1 MIIVNKILVNTF
13 NNRKLKYYSELG
25 YDVTGDSFYVDIN
38 NISVGSRIIVDVEC
52 DYCKSISKVTYK
64 EYVRN
69 ISGPINKYS
78 CCKKCGSEKAKESN
92 FLKLGVINHMQLD
105 SYKERVR
112 ETNLEK
118 YGVEYL
124 QQSDIFKNKSKISS
138 LENWGV
144 DHYSKTEDYKDKVKE
159 TNLKKRGVTHH
170 SKTEDYKDKVKK
182 TSLEKWGVDNY
193 SKTDECKDKVKKTS
207 LENWGVEYYTQT
219 EDYKEKSKKTSLE
232 NWGVDNPMKN
242 NIIKDKIKKTSLE
255 NWGVEHYTQ
264 TDEYKEKSKKTSLEK
279 WGVDNYSKTDEYKEK
294 SKKTSLE
301 KWGVEHYTQT
311 DEYKEKSKKTSLEKW
326 GVDNPMKNEFLRSY
340 FLISN
345 HSNYIEYID
354 NGESLFMCDLG
365 GDHSFVIRTD
375 NFFSRNKYNTP
386 LCTVCNPI
394 GDLRSIKENELYKFI
409 LSIYGGE
416 IIQSYRDGLEIDIY
430 LPELKIGFEF
440 NGLYWHSEKY
450 KDKNSHFDKTEYFR
464 KVDIRIIHIWEDDW
478 DNKSNII
485 RSQIRNWI
493 GLSEKRIFARK
504 CEIEEIIDNKI
515 IRNFLNENRIQ
526 GYLNSKIKIGLYHDS
541 ELVSIMVFDQFEG
554 RKKMKD
560 GEWNLARFCNQINTN
575 VIGGSSKLLKYFIKK
590 YTPYRIISYADR
602 DWSIGSLYDTLG
614 FDKVYDTKPDYKYII
629 NNKRVHKS
637 RFRKSL
643 LDTDLTESQKMK
655 KNDILK
661 IWDCG
666 KIKYEF
672 FIL

>member
-1 MIIVNKILVNTF
+1 M
-13 NNRKLKYYSELG
+13 
-25 YDVTGDSFYVDIN
+25 
-38 NISVGSRIIVDVEC
+38 
-52 DYCKSISKVTYK
+52 
-64 EYVRN
+64 
-69 ISGPINKYS
+69 
-78 CCKKCGSEKAKESN
+78 
-92 FLKLGVINHMQLD
+92 
-105 SYKERVR
+105 
-112 ETNLEK
+112 
-118 YGVEYL
+118 
-124 QQSDIFKNKSKISS
+124 
-138 LENWGV
+138 
-144 DHYSKTEDYKDKVKE
+144 
-159 TNLKKRGVTHH
+159 
-170 SKTEDYKDKVKK
+170 
-182 TSLEKWGVDNY
+182 
-193 SKTDECKDKVKKTS
+193 
-207 LENWGVEYYTQT
+207 
-219 EDYKEKSKKTSLE
+219 
-232 NWGVDNPMKN
+232 
-242 NIIKDKIKKTSLE
+242 
-255 NWGVEHYTQ
+255 
-264 TDEYKEKSKKTSLEK
+264 
-279 WGVDNYSKTDEYKEK
+279 
-294 SKKTSLE
+294 
-301 KWGVEHYTQT
+301 
-311 DEYKEKSKKTSLEKW
+311 
-326 GVDNPMKNEFLRSY
+326 
-340 FLISN
+340 
-345 HSNYIEYID
+345 
-354 NGESLFMCDLG
+354 
-365 GDHSFVIRTD
+365 
-375 NFFSRNKYNTP
+375 NKYNTP

-515 IRNFLNENRIQ
+515 IRNFLNENHIQ
-526 GYLNSKIKIGLYHDS
+526 GYLNSKIKIGLYHDG

-602 DWSIGSLYDTLG
+602 DWSLGSLYDTLG
-614 FDKVYDTKPDYKYII
+614 FDKIYDTKPDYKYII

>member
-38 NISVGSRIIVDVEC
+38 HISVGSRIIVDVEC
-52 DYCKSISKVTYK
+52 DYCKSVSQITYK

-69 ISGPINKYS
+69 ISGSINKYS
-78 CCKKCGSEKAKESN
+78 CNKKCGSEKAKESN
-92 FLKLGVINHMQLD
+92 LLKLGVINHMQLD

-124 QQSDIFKNKSKISS
+124 QQSDVFKNKSKISN

-144 DHYSKTEDYKDKVKE
+144 EHYSKTEDYKEKVKE

-170 SKTEDYKDKVKK
+170 SKTEDYKEKSKK
-182 TSLEKWGVDNY
+182 TSLEKWGVDSY
-193 SKTDECKDKVKKTS
+193 SKTDEYNDKIKKTS
-207 LENWGVEYYTQT
+207 LENWGVEHYTQT

-255 NWGVEHYTQ
+255 KWGVEYYTQTEDYKEKSKKTSLEKWGVDSYSKTDEYKDKIKKTSLENWGVEHYTQ
-264 TDEYKEKSKKTSLEK
+264 TDEYKEKYKKKSLEK
-279 WGVDNYSKTDEYKEK
+279 WGVN
-294 SKKTSLE
+294 
-301 KWGVEHYTQT
+301 
-311 DEYKEKSKKTSLEKW
+311 
-326 GVDNPMKNEFLRSY
+326 NPMKSESLRNN

-354 NGESLFMCDLG
+354 NSESLFMCDLG
-365 GDHSFVIRTD
+365 GNHSFVIRTD
-375 NFFSRNKYNTP
+375 NFFSRIKCNTP
-386 LCTVCNPI
+386 LCTICNPI
-394 GDLRSIKENELYKFI
+394 GDLRSIKENELYRFI
-409 LSIYGGE
+409 LSIYDGE

-430 LPELKIGFEF
+430 LPNINIGFEF

-450 KDKNSHFDKTEYFR
+450 KDKNSHFDKTEYFHKR
-464 KVDIRIIHIWEDDW
+464 GIRIIHIWEDDW
-478 DNKSNII
+478 SFKSGII
-485 RSQIRNWI
+485 KSQIRNWI
-493 GLSEKRIFARK
+493 GLSEKKIFARK
-504 CEIEEIIDNKI
+504 CEIKEIIDNKI
-515 IRNFLNENRIQ
+515 IRNFLNENHIQ
-526 GYLNSKIKIGLYHDS
+526 GYLNSKIKIGLYHCD

-560 GEWNLARFCNQINTN
+560 GEWNLARFCNRINTN

-590 YTPYRIISYADR
+590 YTPYRIISYADK
-602 DWSIGSLYDTLG
+602 DWSIGSLYHILG
-614 FDKVYDTKPDYKYII
+614 FNKVYDTKPDYKYII
-629 NNKRVHKS
+629 DNKRIHKS

-655 KNDILK
+655 KNNILK

-666 KIKYEF
+666 KIKYEV
-672 FIL
+672 FI

>member
-279 WGVDNYSKTDEYKEK
+279 WGV
-294 SKKTSLE
+294 
-301 KWGVEHYTQT
+301 EHYTQT

-515 IRNFLNENRIQ
+515 IRNFLNENHIQ